1 MKSYAIQALIF
12 GPLALAVAVNNIGTR
27 QEELA
32 ECCYLWK
39 DSVGNSQLFR
49 STSLSQQDIG
59 EPGSWCIAQ
68 IERDAS
74 DPNNCAAGKAT
85 IYAGYCPIG
94 DVNMVVTDLE

>member
-1 MKSYAIQALIF
+1 MKSSAISALF
-12 GPLALAVAVNNIGTR
+12 LGPLALAAALAEIETR

-39 DSVGNSQLFR
+39 DSVRWSQQSTCMTLNQMVGMLTREHFKLQVGNSQLFR

-68 IERDAS
+68 IER
-74 DPNNCAAGKAT
+74 
-85 IYAGYCPIG
+85 
-94 DVNMVVTDLE
+94 